1 MGKLWEFTSGG
12 TNNFSVYVYVNQAD
26 SFAGIFR
33 TDGNPIHW
41 DTQPSVQAF
50 VDKKRKVQK
59 PQADIGYL
67 THGTIILN
75 AKAYSALKD
84 FLLQF
89 GQLLEIDCSGEVRYF
104 YNITNLISC
113 IDYEASEKMGTAVV
127 KAEFHQDK
135 IPKDAQIFKD
145 PLTSGVRMYLTQSAK
160 DHLEK
165 IITDNAL
172 TGFLFFEGGCCKRK
186 NRRVGDPPTI
196 AKIR

>member
-1 MGKLWEFTSGG
+1 MEQLWELTSGG
-12 TNNFSVYVYVNQAD
+12 TNNFSVYVF
-26 SFAGIFR
+26 SSREELWSGIFDM
-33 TDGNPIHW
+33 DGKSKQW
-41 DTQPSVQAF
+41 DYRPSVQAF

-89 GQLLEIDCSGEVRYF
+89 GELLEIDCSGEVRYF

-165 IITDNAL
+165 IITENAL
-172 TGFLFFEGGCCKRK
+172 TGFLFFEAGKK
-186 NRRVGDPPTI
+186 F
-196 AKIR
+196 